1 MTAARGL
8 EARLDQHFFEERVSH
23 LHGRAHLALS
33 LVFGAAE
40 GPRGEARRSVDA
52 VAPCG

>member
-8 EARLDQHFFEERVSH
+8 EARLNQHFFEERVSH

-40 GPRGEARRSVDA
+40 GP
-52 VAPCG
+52 